1 MPLSQIAARQTFI
14 EIADENHN
22 DLEVD
27 QLLGITDNI
36 PLAVQLVAA
45 IAASEGCQAT
55 LERWKLE
62 RTALLSA
69 GYDKRSNLE
78 ISIMLSLT
86 SPRMLSSPHAVE
98 LLSLMSLLSD
108 GISDID
114 LVQSSLPIP
123 DILKCK
129 MTLVR
134 TSLAYVDHAG
144 RFKVLAPIREYIHT
158 TRPPSPLWVRSLR
171 KHLNDLLKLWRTAMQ
186 RHSSV
191 VDLTP
196 RLVSNL
202 GNLHNV
208 LLHGL
213 DSDHSELAETMQS
226 VILLNNL
233 NRIMNRGLTPL
244 MLRLPEFLTEVDDHD
259 LHGRFIIALFSSRAF
274 YTIPNPEKSI
284 DEAIE
289 HFRMIK
295 HFNGEGEYHC
305 ISTNRSLYRRL

>member
-1 MPLSQIAARQTFI
+1 
-14 EIADENHN
+14 
-22 DLEVD
+22 
-27 QLLGITDNI
+27 
-36 PLAVQLVAA
+36 
-45 IAASEGCQAT
+45 
-55 LERWKLE
+55 
-62 RTALLSA
+62 
-69 GYDKRSNLE
+69 
-78 ISIMLSLT
+78 
-86 SPRMLSSPHAVE
+86 MLSSPHAAE

-114 LVQSSLPIP
+114 LVQSNLPIP

-134 TSLAYVDHAG
+134 TSLAYVDQAG
-144 RFKVLAPIREYIHT
+144 RFKVLAPIREYIYT
-158 TRPPSPLWVRSLR
+158 NRPPSPLWVRPLR

-233 NRIMNRGLTPL
+233 NGIMNRGLTPL
-244 MLRLPEFLTEVDDHD
+244 MLRLPELLTEVDDHD
-259 LHGRFIIALFSSRAF
+259 LHGRFIIAVFSARDF